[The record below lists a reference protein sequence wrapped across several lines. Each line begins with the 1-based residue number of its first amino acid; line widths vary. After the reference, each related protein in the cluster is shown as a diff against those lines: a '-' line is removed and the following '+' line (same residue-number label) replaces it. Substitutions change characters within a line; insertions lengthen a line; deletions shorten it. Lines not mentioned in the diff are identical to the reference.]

1 MFRLVKLGLVIVTV
15 VAVAAVSLM
24 SGNAATNQ
32 SRLGVGELAGLE
44 EISRW
49 DIDIRPDGQG
59 LPPGQGN
66 VLQGE
71 ALFAKS
77 CAQCHGEFGEGLGN
91 YPVLVGGD
99 KNDFENGERP
109 EKTIGSFWPYATT
122 LFDYIRRAMPFGEAQ
137 SLTADETYALTAFLL
152 SMNDIIAEETV
163 LNAQS
168 LAAITMPNADGF
180 YFDPEPDVVNTSC
193 MNDCTAGPVKIASFA
208 RILDV
213 TPDGLPPIEQAQAD
227 DKDN

>member
-1 MFRLVKLGLVIVTV
+1 MFRLVKLGSVIAVAT
-15 VAVAAVSLM
+15 VAVAVSVV
-24 SGNAATNQ
+24 SGMAAP
-32 SRLGVGELAGLE
+32 SSSPLGIGEVATPK

-71 ALFAKS
+71 ALYAKS
-77 CAQCHGEFGEGLGN
+77 CAQCHGDFGEGLGN

-99 KNDFENGERP
+99 KNDLENGERP

-122 LFDYIRRAMPFGEAQ
+122 LFDYIRRAMPFGDSQ

-152 SMNDIIAEETV
+152 SMNEIIPEDSELDAK
-163 LNAQS
+163 S
-168 LAAITMPNADGF
+168 LAAVKMPNEDGF
-180 YFDPEPDVVNTSC
+180 YFDPEPDVANKAC
-193 MNDCTAGPVKIASFA
+193 MSDCTAKPVEISSFA
-208 RILDV
+208 RILNV
-213 TPDGLPPIEQAQAD
+213 TPDGLEPVEQAQAGGA
-227 DKDN
+227 NN

>member
-1 MFRLVKLGLVIVTV
+1 MFRLVKLESVIVTV

-49 DIDIRPDGQG
+49 DIDIRPDGLG
-59 LPPGQGN
+59 LPQGHGDAK
-66 VLQGE
+66 LGE
-71 ALFAKS
+71 AIYAER
-77 CAQCHGEFGEGLGN
+77 CASCHGDFGEGRGN
-91 YPVLVGGD
+91 YPVLVGGNP
-99 KNDFENGERP
+99 KELKTGERP
-109 EKTIGSFWPYATT
+109 EKTVGSFWPYAPI